1 MPKISVIVPIYNCEK
16 YVSRCIE
23 SIMNQTFHD
32 LEIILIDDGSQDKSV
47 EICKNLEK
55 KDSRIKLICVENG
68 GVSRARNIGLD
79 FAHGDF
85 ISFVD
90 SDDYI
95 IPEMYERMYK
105 NLIDNKADV
114 SICGIMNYFTKRD
127 GSFKKTRQSGIDGF
141 FVFNGEKAMEE
152 SLKSR
157 LFSVNP
163 VNKLFKKEL
172 FHSIRYP
179 EKKISEDAFLIP
191 SVLLNAGTVVYD
203 SFPMYYYIRRENS
216 ITTSNFSSKD
226 WDTVKAYEKHLKTIK
241 KDFPHIIKVA
251 EFRYLWAYTYVMDR
265 IFLSNSEVPE
275 EDVKR
280 AYGFIK
286 KNVLKI
292 LLNPYL
298 SFKRKAVT
306 LILLINKKVYRDII
320 IKLNKL
326 K

>member
-32 LEIILIDDGSQDKSV
+32 LEIILIDDGSNDKSV

-90 SDDYI
+90 SDDYL

-114 SICGIMNYFTKRD
+114 SICGIMDYFTKRD
-127 GSFKKTRQSGIDGF
+127 GSIEKVRQSCIEGF
-141 FVFNGEKAMEE
+141 FILDGEKAMEE

-163 VNKLFKKEL
+163 VNKLFKRKL
-172 FHSIRYP
+172 FDSIRYP
-179 EKKISEDAFLIP
+179 EGKISEDAFLIP
-191 SVLLNAGTVVYD
+191 SVLLNADVVIYD
-203 SFPMYYYIRRENS
+203 SFPMYHYIRRENS
-216 ITTSNFSSKD
+216 ITTSNFSPKD
-226 WDTVKAYEKHLKTIK
+226 WDIVEAYERHLKITEK
-241 KDFPHIIKVA
+241 NFPNILKAA

-265 IFLSNSEVPE
+265 MLLSNSAVPE
-275 EDVKR
+275 ED
-280 AYGFIK
+280 IK
-286 KNVLKI
+286 KAYCFIRKNILKI
-292 LLNPYL
+292 ILNPYF
-298 SFKRKAVT
+298 SFKRKIATV
-306 LILLINKKVYRDII
+306 ILLINKRIYKNII
-320 IKLNKL
+320 IKLNKT
-326 K
+326 

>member
-32 LEIILIDDGSQDKSV
+32 LEIILIDDGSNDKSV

-90 SDDYI
+90 SDDYL

-114 SICGIMNYFTKRD
+114 SICGIMDYFTKRD
-127 GSFKKTRQSGIDGF
+127 GSIEKVRQSCIEGF
-141 FVFNGEKAMEE
+141 FILDGEKAMEE

-163 VNKLFKKEL
+163 VNKLFKRKL
-172 FHSIRYP
+172 FDSIRYP
-179 EKKISEDAFLIP
+179 EGKISEDAFLIP
-191 SVLLNAGTVVYD
+191 SVLLNADVVIYD
-203 SFPMYYYIRRENS
+203 SFPMYHYIRRENS
-216 ITTSNFSSKD
+216 ITTSNFSPKD
-226 WDTVKAYEKHLKTIK
+226 WDIVEAYERHLKTTEK
-241 KDFPHIIKVA
+241 NFPNILKAA

-265 IFLSNSEVPE
+265 MLLSNSAVPE
-275 EDVKR
+275 ED
-280 AYGFIK
+280 IK
-286 KNVLKI
+286 KAYCFIRKNILKI
-292 LLNPYL
+292 ILNPYF
-298 SFKRKAVT
+298 SFKRKIATV
-306 LILLINKKVYRDII
+306 ILLINKRIYKNII
-320 IKLNKL
+320 IKLNKT
-326 K
+326 

>member
-32 LEIILIDDGSQDKSV
+32 LEIILIDDGSNDKSV

-90 SDDYI
+90 SDDYL

-114 SICGIMNYFTKRD
+114 SICGIMDYFTKRD
-127 GSFKKTRQSGIDGF
+127 GSIEKVRQSCIDGF
-141 FVFNGEKAMEE
+141 FILDGEKAMEE

-163 VNKLFKKEL
+163 VNKLFKRKL
-172 FHSIRYP
+172 FDSIRYP
-179 EKKISEDAFLIP
+179 EGKISEDAFLIP
-191 SVLLNAGTVVYD
+191 SVLLNADVVIYD
-203 SFPMYYYIRRENS
+203 SFPMYHYIRRENS
-216 ITTSNFSSKD
+216 ITTSNFSPKD
-226 WDTVKAYEKHLKTIK
+226 WDIVEAYERHLKITEK
-241 KDFPHIIKVA
+241 NFPNILKAA

-265 IFLSNSEVPE
+265 MLLSNSAVPE
-275 EDVKR
+275 ED
-280 AYGFIK
+280 IK
-286 KNVLKI
+286 KAYCFIRKNILKI
-292 LLNPYL
+292 ILNPYF
-298 SFKRKAVT
+298 SFKRKIATV
-306 LILLINKKVYRDII
+306 ILLINKRIYKNII
-320 IKLNKL
+320 IKLNKT
-326 K
+326 